1 MGRDPGRWCLQTQ
14 ADSHVTTSFHSVAGL
29 PTAFLPLRKDS
40 PLRIGFSPGCR
51 AGLHLLACGDGR
63 HCGWQGAGLLGA
75 VPACCEW
82 ADDTSR
88 WARGGLCYSGDMEGV
103 GWDEVWPSTS
113 RLCVWGQ
120 RGATGRQQV
129 LGGQITS

>member
-1 MGRDPGRWCLQTQ
+1 MGWDPGRWCLQTQ

-75 VPACCEW
+75 VLPAVN
-82 ADDTSR
+82 
-88 WARGGLCYSGDMEGV
+88 GLMIQVVGPGV
-103 GWDEVWPSTS
+103 G
-113 RLCVWGQ
+113 CVTLETWRGWAGMRFGLLPQGFVFGDREGQ
-120 RGATGRQQV
+120 
-129 LGGQITS
+129 LGDNRSLEAR